1 MSGSSGGHDSAGGRL
16 KSYFLTG
23 AVFIVPALVT
33 VGILLFLYQF
43 VAGYLAPIAGWISD
57 ITPVG
62 QVSAELVTIAL
73 LLLIV
78 VLIGAALE
86 TMPQGSNAA
95 DAFHQAAEA
104 IPGVGQ
110 VYGGFREM
118 SETVANGEESFRDVK
133 LVEYPSEGSYSMA
146 FVTAD
151 APGHLED
158 SVDNEEGSMMSLFL
172 PMGPN
177 PVMGGFVIYVTRD
190 RVHDIDIGVDEGLQA
205 IITSGVTISDDDED
219 GHIGERMQQRIED
232 P

>member
-1 MSGSSGGHDSAGGRL
+1 MDRHAGHALEFGPIRPFGDGLAGVLVQDNGVGLDATRRERVDRERGVVQRPEP
-16 KSYFLTG
+16 G
-23 AVFIVPALVT
+23 ARDHYRREIEIGDEVDHL
-33 VGILLFLYQF
+33 
-43 VAGYLAPIAGWISD
+43 PIAG
-57 ITPVG
+57 
-62 QVSAELVTIAL
+62 ERH
-73 LLLIV
+73 
-78 VLIGAALE
+78 
-86 TMPQGSNAA
+86 SNAA

-133 LVEYPSEGSYSMA
+133 LVEYPHEGSYSMA

-151 APGHLED
+151 APDHLED
-158 SVDNEEGSMMSLFL
+158 SVDHEEGSMMSLFL

-177 PVMGGFVIYVTRD
+177 PVMGGFVIYVARD

-205 IITSGVTISDDDED
+205 NITSGVTISDDDED